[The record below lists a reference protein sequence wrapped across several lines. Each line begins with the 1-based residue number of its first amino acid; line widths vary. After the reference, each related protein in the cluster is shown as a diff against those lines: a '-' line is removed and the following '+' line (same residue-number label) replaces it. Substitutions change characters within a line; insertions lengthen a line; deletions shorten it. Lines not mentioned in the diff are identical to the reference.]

1 MYQKAFPVID
11 PVATGAN
18 IVRLRIQR
26 GLSVRDLQAYFG
38 FEEPQA
44 IYKWQ
49 KGKSLPS
56 VDNLYAL
63 GALLEVPMDEI
74 LVSARPKLHMIVCEQ
89 QADACCSPHLGVVCP
104 AAVDTAGAYGSRRP
118 FSAPRPGCSRRE
130 CRGGVASI
138 APKGSVYHPP
148 ILPGWAGDGDVPAV
162 AHDAPRQRRSP
173 AEAVPEQGI
182 VRKAASF
189 QQGKGLFFG
198 IAAIVAGQAGPFLSS
213 IPGYFGLSWYST
225 GMVLIGMVTLFVGE
239 IWALRQE
246 DIKRMLA
253 YSTIGQIGEITI
265 SFNEKTVAK
274 SELVALHDVQKS
286 NFWRRQFQRLKAIF
300 GLQ

>member
-89 QADACCSPHLGVVCP
+89 QADACCSPHFHVMFV
-104 AAVDTAGAYGSRRP
+104 
-118 FSAPRPGCSRRE
+118 
-130 CRGGVASI
+130 
-138 APKGSVYHPP
+138 
-148 ILPGWAGDGDVPAV
+148 
-162 AHDAPRQRRSP
+162 QRRWMR
-173 AEAVPEQGI
+173 QK
-182 VRKAASF
+182 RKAA
-189 QQGKGLFFG
+189 
-198 IAAIVAGQAGPFLSS
+198 
-213 IPGYFGLSWYST
+213 
-225 GMVLIGMVTLFVGE
+225 
-239 IWALRQE
+239 
-246 DIKRMLA
+246 
-253 YSTIGQIGEITI
+253 
-265 SFNEKTVAK
+265 
-274 SELVALHDVQKS
+274 
-286 NFWRRQFQRLKAIF
+286 
-300 GLQ
+300 